1 MAVIS
6 PAYFHNIMKEDRT
19 KKYEIVLTSGCLIS
33 CVRLLYLPRNLKS

>member
-19 KKYEIVLTSGCLIS
+19 KKYKIVLTCLIS